1 MKFKM
6 TNITFQKIIQE
17 VRERVISL
25 AKQNGW
31 MWFYNLHQK
40 EVIESANDLLKF
52 YPKVDR
58 KIVLISCWL
67 HDIAHY
73 YAKNEKEI
81 LAVKKNHHIDG
92 AKIAQEILLNYK
104 LSQEEIEKIKN
115 CVLNHRNHQNYAPKT
130 LEEKVVAT
138 ADALSHFRSIF
149 YLTYFKFHPEHS
161 LEEMVKTDLEKIKR
175 DWRDLGLLPKSRKI
189 AELEYK
195 TLKKMLSGYK
205 G

>member
-1 MKFKM
+1 M
-6 TNITFQKIIQE
+6 TDTTFRKIVKE
-17 VRERVISL
+17 VQGRIVDL
-25 AKQNGW
+25 AKKNGW

-40 EVIESANDLLKF
+40 EVVESANDLLKL
-52 YPKVDR
+52 YPKAER

-81 LAVKKNHHIDG
+81 LVVKKSHHIDG
-92 AKIAQEILLNYK
+92 AKIAGEILVKYK
-104 LSQEEIEKIKN
+104 LNQEEMEKIKN
-115 CVLNHRNHQNYAPKT
+115 CVLNHRNHEGYKPKT

-138 ADALSHFRSIF
+138 ADSLSHFKSIF

-161 LEEMVKTDLEKIKR
+161 LEVMVEIDLEKIER
-175 DWRDLGLLPKSRKI
+175 DWRDLGILPKSRKI

-195 TLKKMLSGYK
+195 VLKKMLSGYR

>member
-1 MKFKM
+1 M
-6 TNITFQKIIQE
+6 TNAVFQKIIQE
-17 VRERVISL
+17 VQKQIIGL
-25 AKQNGW
+25 AKKNGW

-40 EVIESANDLLKF
+40 EVVESANDLLKL
-52 YPKVDR
+52 YPKADK
-58 KIVLISCWL
+58 KIVLIACWL

-81 LAVKKNHHIDG
+81 LAVKKSHHIDG
-92 AKIAQEILLNYK
+92 ARIAGDILENYK
-104 LSQEEIEKIKN
+104 LSQDEIEKVKN
-115 CVLNHRNHQNYAPKT
+115 CVLRHRNHQDYAPKT

-161 LEEMVKTDLEKIKR
+161 LEEMVKIDLDKIER

-195 TLKKMLSGYK
+195 TLKKMLKNYK